1 MRATIKRNIRELTR
15 RKFIKGLFYSMASLE
30 FGYVFFHLLKL
41 KKASPDLSDFYE
53 VGDVDFFEKGRVYPF
68 GSAHFF
74 LYRLTDG
81 GFMAVSSKCT
91 HLGCII
97 QFNANHDRFEC
108 PCHASAFK
116 KNGGVIMSP
125 ATRALDYYPIAFNG
139 NKVMVDTANPIRR
152 IRFDQSQVKYV

>member
-1 MRATIKRNIRELTR
+1 MTATNKKDMEKLNR
-15 RKFIKGLFYSMASLE
+15 RKFFKGLVYSLVSLE
-30 FGYVFFHLLKL
+30 IGYVFFRLLKL
-41 KKASPDLSDFYE
+41 KKADPNLADFYE
-53 VGDVDFFEKGRVYPF
+53 AGDVDFFEKGRVYPF

-74 LYRLTDG
+74 LYRLDDG

-108 PCHASAFK
+108 PCHASAFEK
-116 KNGGVIMSP
+116 DGGVIMSP
-125 ATRALDYYPIAFNG
+125 ATRALDYYPVAFKA

-152 IRFDQSQVKYV
+152 SKFDQSQVRYV